1 MFFWGL
7 LIIVKSFWGL
17 MIVLVFDDYKRVILV
32 NFLINNGNLKLLV
45 ILFIVFFFWNFS
57 VKILYVWFISLI
69 VFVFILGL

>member
-1 MFFWGL
+1 
-7 LIIVKSFWGL
+7 